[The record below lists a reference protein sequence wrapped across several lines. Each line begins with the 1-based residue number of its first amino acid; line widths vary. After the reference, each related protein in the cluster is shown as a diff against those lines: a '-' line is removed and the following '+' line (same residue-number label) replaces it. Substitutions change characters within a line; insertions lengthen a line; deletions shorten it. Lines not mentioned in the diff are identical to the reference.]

1 MPNTPAIQVGTKL
14 LLRGV
19 HLNLTDAMKASIEG
33 MVERLVR
40 HEPRIDRIRI
50 DVELDRVNSGPQTFT
65 AKGQI
70 ELRGPDMI
78 ASVSSEDA
86 YKSVH
91 MLIEK
96 LDRMIR
102 KRDSAAKGRRHADQ
116 PLAVIASAPDE

>member
-50 DVELDRVNSGPQTFT
+50 DVELDHVHSGPQLFI
-65 AKGQI
+65 AKGII

-78 ASVSSEDA
+78 ASVSSDDA

-91 MLIEK
+91 LLIEK

-102 KRDSAAKGRRHADQ
+102 KRDSALKGRRHADE
-116 PLAVIASAPDE
+116 PIAVVAAAPDE